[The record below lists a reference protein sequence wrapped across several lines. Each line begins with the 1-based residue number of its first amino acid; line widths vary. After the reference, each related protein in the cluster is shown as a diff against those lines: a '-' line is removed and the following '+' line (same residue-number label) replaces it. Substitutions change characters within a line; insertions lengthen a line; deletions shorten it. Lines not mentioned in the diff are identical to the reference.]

1 MKSQKSILRRWFPIV
16 GVSLMSVLALSCTPA
31 VSPATTTVPTT
42 VPSGSARAVL
52 SVSSGIAGSY
62 VQVAPPDRSCA
73 ELPGDY
79 AYMEAVLT
87 VPRTGVIISRAYSD
101 AIYGRTDLSGY
112 VTQDPFVNLRIP
124 NAILPGQYN
133 VFLSCYTY
141 SVQVA
146 YAAASFTVLPG

>member
-1 MKSQKSILRRWFPIV
+1 MKSQKSTLRRWFPIV

-31 VSPATTTVPTT
+31 ASPATTTVPTT
-42 VPSGSARAVL
+42 VPSASARAVL

-62 VQVAPPDRSCA
+62 VQVAPPDGSCA
-73 ELPGDY
+73 ALQGSY
-79 AYMEAVLT
+79 TSMQAVLT
-87 VPRTGVIISRAYSD
+87 VPRTGVIISTAYGYSYF
-101 AIYGRTDLSGY
+101 APDLSGY
-112 VTQDPFVNLRIP
+112 VTQDGFVNLRIP

-141 SVQVA
+141 QDEYA